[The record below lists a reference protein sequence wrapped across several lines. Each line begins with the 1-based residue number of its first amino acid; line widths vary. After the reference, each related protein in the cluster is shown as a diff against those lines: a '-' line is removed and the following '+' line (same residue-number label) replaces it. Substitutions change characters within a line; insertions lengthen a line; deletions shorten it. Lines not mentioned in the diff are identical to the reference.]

1 MILLRILDQI
11 QQDNEDVRS
20 KIGKSITTICKE
32 EGVSFEQIFY
42 ICFLILHLLAIN
54 HLLAFRVEIFSFYFR
69 PTDNSLNSLSAV
81 IGNSCLAVWR
91 DNI

>member
-1 MILLRILDQI
+1 MIKIFFLILLRILDQI

-42 ICFLILHLLAIN
+42 ILFFDAVFISN
-54 HLLAFRVEIFSFYFR
+54 KPSFSF
-69 PTDNSLNSLSAV
+69 
-81 IGNSCLAVWR
+81 
-91 DNI
+91 